1 MAGAKKP
8 SGVGAGGDGV
18 AASMSSG
25 ADSVDGGGAASRF
38 STVDAVEEGWAGSL
52 SSGAD
57 AADGGGRRSLFFLTM
72 LAAFAIADTFLSES
86 AVSLLLTLEVANG
99 DMFSF

>member
-1 MAGAKKP
+1 MDEDKDCWQEQKNP

-57 AADGGGRRSLFFLTM
+57 AADGGGRRSLFF
-72 LAAFAIADTFLSES
+72 FDNVGSICHC
-86 AVSLLLTLEVANG
+86 
-99 DMFSF
+99 